1 MQLILCFIILGSSS
15 RHDTLSPTDTVGS
28 SESPAFLGPPHLLY
42 DQHSSEEELEVINGV
57 SVESEVDSP
66 KRSNSTL
73 IIENRKRSLAQSSD
87 DEVSVALAFRL
98 SVSFVS
104 HPKPTGTKSTGTWT
118 GSGQFSYIAAIGGIK
133 TEPWPYTARN
143 HTFSSKK

>member
-1 MQLILCFIILGSSS
+1 MQLLFRSTDFINKIFLYFLGSSS

-87 DEVSVALAFRL
+87 DEVSLTIF
-98 SVSFVS
+98 
-104 HPKPTGTKSTGTWT
+104 
-118 GSGQFSYIAAIGGIK
+118 
-133 TEPWPYTARN
+133 
-143 HTFSSKK
+143 

>member
-1 MQLILCFIILGSSS
+1 MHSNIFTNYNFAISGSSS

-57 SVESEVDSP
+57 LVESEVDSP

-87 DEVSVALAFRL
+87 DEVSVTLQTQICPSFSNLA
-98 SVSFVS
+98 SFQS
-104 HPKPTGTKSTGTWT
+104 GTKST
-118 GSGQFSYIAAIGGIK
+118 
-133 TEPWPYTARN
+133 
-143 HTFSSKK
+143 